1 MEKKDISE
9 LVNEE
14 SLVIKELEGRLYF
27 ETIPLL
33 SPDAVVW
40 KTGLH
45 QNGAVLGVRG

>member
-33 SPDAVVW
+33 SPDVVW
-40 KTGLH
+40 KTGPH
-45 QNGAVLGVRG
+45 QSSAVLGVRG

>member
-33 SPDAVVW
+33 TADPAGRIEATTPSV
-40 KTGLH
+40 
-45 QNGAVLGVRG
+45 VLGVRG